1 MSGISPLIVK
11 PPFGDERDLGR
22 CIRFVL
28 GRGAARR
35 FDRADIGQ
43 NDIKCASFKH
53 LRSTPDDGAQ
63 WSPREIARGEL
74 RRKLTARALPTPD
87 SGATPDALS
96 RRRPFP
102 RALQFRLA
110 PAA

>member
-1 MSGISPLIVK
+1 MNWADV
-11 PPFGDERDLGR
+11 
-22 CIRFVL
+22 FVSLRL

-43 NDIKCASFKH
+43 NDIKCASRKH

-87 SGATPDALS
+87 SGATPNPDTLS

-102 RALQFRLA
+102 RTLQFRLA